1 MNKYDELL
9 NKLYTLF
16 NKKEKELAKHEN
28 LLKLNQEGII
38 EDENTIREN
47 NIKYEKLTRINKI
60 LTKYTFDID
69 NFKNKKFWFTILESI
84 FKILGLSLLVFII
97 GSFFNLNIVYAI
109 LIAIFLKIGYE
120 SLQLVLNKD
129 IIYIMANYNLDDVKN
144 EMNDILAQNM
154 ELQRYLR
161 TRYMLVDKLKNKDL
175 NSEKKD
181 LKTIWENI
189 KLVEESKNNILD
201 KVLNEETN
209 EKINAEFAKDDI
221 IKKIRVIK
229 EG

>member
-38 EDENTIREN
+38 EDENTIRKN
-47 NIKYEKLTRINKI
+47 NIKYEELTRINKI
-60 LTKYTFDID
+60 LTKYTFDIN
-69 NFKNKKFWFTILESI
+69 NFKNKKFWFIILESI

>member
-69 NFKNKKFWFTILESI
+69 NFKNKKFWFIILESI